1 MKYLKADIN
10 YLCNELRKHSTKFEY
25 CRMFHYIVQNGYVD
39 VLTRLPLANRR
50 YVPSKE
56 DIYICGNLKA
66 V

>member
-1 MKYLKADIN
+1 
-10 YLCNELRKHSTKFEY
+10 
-25 CRMFHYIVQNGYVD
+25 MFHYIVQNNYVD

-50 YVPSKE
+50 YVLSKE